1 MFESILSSA
10 TSSSFTVNEFL
21 IAEVVAIVLGLI
33 IGVAYMVACKNDG
46 YSKNF
51 IVGLSILPTVVAA
64 VILFIGSDV
73 ARAFSMAGALTLVR
87 FRSAPGNAKDISVV
101 FLSMA
106 TGLGCG
112 LGYIGYAAIFAVI
125 AVILLIILSL
135 STFAKKPSNKKQLR
149 VTIPENLNYTNA
161 FNDVFEKFV
170 NECRLTRVKTTNMG
184 TMFEL
189 TYEVSL
195 KDESK
200 EKKFIDELRTRN
212 GNLNIIL
219 GMMPAGN
226 EGSLNG

>member
-10 TSSSFTVNEFL
+10 TSSSFTVIEFL

-33 IGVAYMVACKNDG
+33 IGVAYMAACKNDG

-149 VTIPENLNYTNA
+149 ITIPENLNYTNA
-161 FNDVFEKFV
+161 FSDIFEKYTDS
-170 NECRLTRVKTTNMG
+170 NKLTRVKTTNMG
-184 TMFEL
+184 TMYEL
-189 TYEVSL
+189 SYEIAL
-195 KDESK
+195 RDEAE
-200 EKKFIDELRTRN
+200 EKKFIDEIRTRN
-212 GNLNIIL
+212 GNLNIVL
-219 GMMPAGN
+219 GMLPVAN
-226 EGSLNG
+226 TDTLNS

>member
-1 MFESILSSA
+1 MFGSILSS
-10 TSSSFTVNEFL
+10 TSSSSFTVNEFL
-21 IAEVVAIVLGLI
+21 VIEVVAIVLGLI
-33 IGVAYMVACKNDG
+33 IGASYMVACKNDG

-51 IVGLSILPTVVAA
+51 IVGLSILPTIVAA
-64 VILFIGSDV
+64 IILFIGSDV

-112 LGYIGYAAIFAVI
+112 LGYLGYAGIFAII
-125 AVILLIILSL
+125 AVVLLIVLSL
-135 STFAKKPSNKKQLR
+135 TGFGKKSANKKQLR

-161 FNDVFEKFV
+161 FSDVFEKFAD
-170 NECRLTRVKTTNMG
+170 ECKLTRVKTTNMG

-189 TYEVSL
+189 TYEIVL
-195 KDESK
+195 KDDSK

-219 GMMPAGN
+219 GMMPMGN
-226 EGSLNG
+226 GDSLNS